1 MKLLVTG
8 IAGFIGSH
16 LAERLLDRG
25 DAVVGLDNFDAF
37 YGRAIKER
45 NLENV
50 RPRAEIVEA
59 DILDEARLEE
69 VFARHGGFDVV
80 VHLAAL
86 AGVRPSVAEPSRYQR
101 VNVEGTSRLAEV
113 AARHGARR
121 LVFASSSSVYGASKR
136 LPFAED
142 DRADEP
148 VSPYAASK
156 RAAEL
161 VLRAFCHTHGLGVT
175 ALRYFTVYGPRQRP
189 EMAIHAFC
197 RAIDC
202 GEPISLHGTGEASR
216 DYTYVDDVID
226 GTLRAID
233 RVGEGFSVY
242 NLGAGGT
249 PTTLTEVVSLL
260 SGTLGKPA
268 YIKTSPAVV
277 GDVEHTIADIT
288 AARRALGYEPKTR
301 IREGIE
307 RFVAWY
313 LTQGPGGAIQRPLE
327 GS

>member
-25 DAVVGLDNFDAF
+25 DSVVGVDNFDVF
-37 YGRAIKER
+37 YDRQIKEK
-45 NLENV
+45 NLGRV
-50 RPRAEIVEA
+50 RGRAEIVEA
-59 DILDEARLEE
+59 DILDEAKIEE
-69 VFARHGGFDVV
+69 VFATHGGFDVV

-86 AGVRPSVAEPSRYQR
+86 AGVRPSVAQPARYQR
-101 VNVEGTSRLAEV
+101 VNVEGTARLSEIAL
-113 AARHGARR
+113 RHGAAR

-161 VLRAFCHTHGLGVT
+161 VLRALSHTHGLGVT

-197 RAIDC
+197 RAIDR
-202 GEPISLHGTGEASR
+202 GEPISLHGTGDATR

-233 RVGEGFSVY
+233 RVGEGYRVY
-242 NLGAGGT
+242 NLGAGER
-249 PTTLTEVVSLL
+249 PTTLKEVVALL
-260 SGTLGKPA
+260 SEALGKPA
-268 YIKTSPAVV
+268 RVVTNPAVI

-288 AARRALGYEPKTR
+288 AARSALGYEPKTS
-301 IREGIE
+301 IREGIA
-307 RFVAWY
+307 RFTAWY
-313 LTQGPGGAIQRPLE
+313 LASFT
-327 GS
+327 